1 MYSDILKFYADS
13 LQKNHSS
20 LKTLTVN
27 CKQKLLKLR
36 SECFYVVGMEMK
48 KTILCVVICSIVI
61 SAKADIAEE
70 ITVNEDTQENIF
82 NSLYAG
88 LGIGGS
94 FLKTTYSHLTDV
106 DADRVI
112 GSLVVGGGK
121 VVNKIYG
128 GAEVLFDIAKNK
140 KHVGSNEAYNI
151 RMDGFTPHIGIKA
164 GYVPGQ
170 SVLAYLKL
178 GCAWPKVS
186 KYTRADDKTESKTK
200 ASFILGVGGEKIF
213 CNRFSTALEVDY
225 NFGFKKDEVR
235 CNKGWNIRA
244 LAKYNIKL

>member
-1 MYSDILKFYADS
+1 
-13 LQKNHSS
+13 
-20 LKTLTVN
+20 
-27 CKQKLLKLR
+27 
-36 SECFYVVGMEMK
+36 MK
-48 KTILCVVICSIVI
+48 KIVLGVLICSTVL
-61 SAKADIAEE
+61 SARADVAEE
-70 ITVNEDTQENIF
+70 ITTNENAQSNIF
-82 NSLYAG
+82 DSLYAG

-94 FLKTTYSHLTDV
+94 FLKTTDSNLPDME
-106 DADRVI
+106 ANRFM
-112 GSLVVGGGK
+112 GSLVIGGGK

-128 GAEVLFDIAKNK
+128 GAEVLFDITKNQ
-140 KHVGSNEAYNI
+140 KHVGAGEAYNVQ
-151 RMDGFTPHIGIKA
+151 MDGFTPHIGIKA

-186 KYTRADDKTESKTK
+186 KYTRNDDKTDSKSK
-200 ASFILGVGGEKIF
+200 ASFVLGVGGEKIF
-213 CNRFSTALEVDY
+213 FNRFSTALEVDY

>member
-1 MYSDILKFYADS
+1 
-13 LQKNHSS
+13 
-20 LKTLTVN
+20 
-27 CKQKLLKLR
+27 
-36 SECFYVVGMEMK
+36 MK
-48 KTILCVVICSIVI
+48 KIVLGVLICSTVL
-61 SAKADIAEE
+61 SARADVAEE
-70 ITVNEDTQENIF
+70 ITTNENAQSNIF
-82 NSLYAG
+82 DSLYAG

-94 FLKTTYSHLTDV
+94 FLKTTYSNLPDME
-106 DADRVI
+106 ANRFM
-112 GSLVVGGGK
+112 GSLVIGGGK

-128 GAEVLFDIAKNK
+128 GAEVLFDITKNQ
-140 KHVGSNEAYNI
+140 KHVGAGEAYNV

-186 KYTRADDKTESKTK
+186 KYTRNDDKTDSKSK
-200 ASFILGVGGEKIF
+200 ASFVLGIGGEKIF
-213 CNRFSTALEVDY
+213 FNRFSTALEVDY